1 MSRVIQISILGKISG
16 NVNADGVI
24 GNRITLK
31 KMYSSDGEVLPFVSA
46 RAVKYAIRQAFRER
60 GGFRID
66 PFYEDPNATEALRL
80 RDSGRPDQYVDNDL
94 FGYMLTTGGRRG
106 KGETFRRHAPVA
118 LSYFKALKDTPI
130 KSEFA
135 ARFPRPREEKSE
147 SEESNPVPFEVEVAD
162 FIGRLDVILYDYIG
176 NFTKSTR
183 LVKAVEVKELGRV
196 QKIERLSAFLEIL
209 LTPSYVLP
217 RRTNSLNIPEY
228 YAALI
233 YMSDRGPA
241 PIYQYLNYVHSDK
254 GVSIDPNMLKMM
266 MSREEIRRG
275 DKGHT
280 ETCIIDYGNY
290 VDAPPEGAN
299 KITIKEAIDK
309 ACNFLIPIKQQL
321 G

>member
-1 MSRVIQISILGKISG
+1 VSRVVQISILGKISG

-60 GGFRID
+60 GFRID
-66 PFYEDPNATEALRL
+66 PFYEDPNATESLRL
-80 RDSGRPDQYVDNDL
+80 RDSGHPDQFVDNDL

-106 KGETFRRHAPVA
+106 EGETFRRHAPVA

-135 ARFPRPREEKSE
+135 ARFPRPREKSGDK
-147 SEESNPVPFEVEVAD
+147 ESNPVPFEVEVAD
-162 FIGRLDVILYDYIG
+162 FIGRLNIIVYDYIG
-176 NFTKSTR
+176 DFTKSTR
-183 LVKAVEVKELGRV
+183 LVKDVKVNELERD

-241 PIYQYLNYVHSDK
+241 PVYQYLNYVHSDK
-254 GVSIDPNMLKMM
+254 GVSIDTNILKMM
-266 MSREEIRRG
+266 MSREEIRRRDG
-275 DKGHT
+275 GHT

-290 VDAPPEGAN
+290 VDASPEGVN
-299 KITIKEAIDK
+299 KTTIKEVIDK
-309 ACNFLIPIKQQL
+309 ACKFLIPIKSQ
-321 G
+321 

>member
-1 MSRVIQISILGKISG
+1 MSRVVQISILGKISG

-31 KMYSSDGEVLPFVSA
+31 RMYSSDGEVLPFVSA

-60 GGFRID
+60 GFHVD

-94 FGYMLTTGGRRG
+94 FGYMWTRRGRRG
-106 KGETFRRHAPVA
+106 EGETFRRHAPVA
-118 LSYFKALKDTPI
+118 LSYFKALKDTTI

-135 ARFPRPREEKSE
+135 ARFPRSTEEE
-147 SEESNPVPFEVEVAD
+147 SEKKESNPVPFEVEVAD
-162 FIGRLDVILYDYIG
+162 FIGRLNSIVYDYVG
-176 NFTKSTR
+176 DFTKSTR
-183 LVKAVEVKELGRV
+183 LVGDVEVKKLERD

-241 PIYQYLNYVHSDK
+241 PIYQYLNYIHSDK
-254 GVSIDPNMLKMM
+254 GISIDTNLLKIM
-266 MSREEIRRG
+266 MSRVEIRRTDG
-275 DKGHT
+275 GQT
-280 ETCIIDYGNY
+280 EAYIIDYGSY
-290 VDAPPEGAN
+290 VDDSPEGIN
-299 KITIKEAIDK
+299 KSTIKEVIDK
-309 ACNFLIPIKQQL
+309 VCSFLVPTKS
-321 G
+321 